1 VLAFFVIKF
10 KLEYPLV
17 LHQNLANKP
26 CQRLIPTLLAVNTFA
41 CLQARNPVPV
51 TMQRVGAVFNSST
64 IYGLATAPLRRGAA
78 CRRSAVV
85 DCARCSAADSTA
97 LERPTRERPPAST
110 FCAVSAPAVF
120 MTGSQF
126 SPNCDKLS
134 RQTREFRNA
143 VTYTKQTTAASSN
156 RQNFQF
162 CPRAFLASFQSDAGS
177 IVTPGISRA

>member
-10 KLEYPLV
+10 KLEYPLA
-17 LHQNLANKP
+17 LHQNLAKKP
-26 CQRLIPTLLAVNTFA
+26 CQPLVPTLPAVHAFA

-51 TMQRVGAVFNSST
+51 TMQRVGAAFNSST
-64 IYGLATAPLRRGAA
+64 IYGLATAPLRGGAA
-78 CRRSAVV
+78 C
-85 DCARCSAADSTA
+85 CARCSAADSAA

-126 SPNCDKLS
+126 SPNCGRLS

-143 VTYTKQTTAASSN
+143 VTCTKQKTATSSN

-162 CPRAFLASFQSDAGS
+162 CPPAFLASFQSDAGS
-177 IVTPGISRA
+177 IVTPRISRA